1 MNRVFINGR
10 YLTQSITGVQRCAA
24 ETVRALDQ
32 LIVEGEYPADSWNF
46 TLLVPPSAPHPALRG
61 IAVRAVGRGG
71 GQWWEQLELPIH
83 ARTGLLVSLANA
95 APIAA
100 ERQCVT
106 IHDASVFAVPEA
118 YRPVFRTWYR
128 FMIPTLGRRA
138 DRVITVSRFS
148 RDELIGRAR
157 IPPEKIAVVPNAG
170 EHILAVQ
177 PDPAVFA
184 KGSFGS
190 RPYLLA
196 VGSGSRHKNLQGIA
210 RALDLVPRT
219 DYDVV
224 VVGARNLRIF
234 GGAGS
239 IPSERI
245 RALGYVSDSELRAL
259 YEQAVCLVYPS
270 LYEGFGLPPL
280 EAMACGCP
288 VIASNVASLPE
299 TCGEAALY
307 CNPHDP
313 RDIAARIAQVLS
325 QPALCQSLRTRAL
338 ARAREFRWR
347 DTALGVMAQVMRM
360 APRQPLAGA
369 AG

>member
-32 LIVEGEYPADSWNF
+32 LIVEGEYPAGTWTF
-46 TLLVPPSAPHPALRG
+46 TLLVPPSAPQPVLQR
-61 IAVRAVGRGG
+61 IAVRAVGHAG

-83 ARTGLLVSLANA
+83 ARNGILVSLANA

-106 IHDASVFAVPEA
+106 IHDASVFAVPDA
-118 YRPVFRTWYR
+118 YRPAFRTWYR
-128 FMIPTLGRRA
+128 FMIPALGRRA

-148 RDELIGRAR
+148 KDELVRRAR
-157 IPPEKIAVVPNAG
+157 IPAGKLSVVPCAG
-170 EHILAVQ
+170 EHILAVET
-177 PDPAVFA
+177 DPEVFA
-184 KGSFGS
+184 KGDFGD
-190 RPYLLA
+190 RPYVLV

-210 RALDLVPRT
+210 RALDLVPRS

-224 VVGARNLRIF
+224 VVGERNPRIF
-234 GGAGS
+234 GGAGAM
-239 IPSERI
+239 PSQRI
-245 RALGYVSDSELRAL
+245 RGLGYVSDGELRAL
-259 YEQAVCLVYPS
+259 YERAVCLVYPS

-288 VIASNVASLPE
+288 VIASNAASLPE
-299 TCGEAALY
+299 ICGEAALY
-307 CNPHDP
+307 CDPHDP
-313 RDIAARIAQVLS
+313 GDIAARIAQMLS
-325 QPALCQSLRTRAL
+325 QPELRQALRGRAL
-338 ARAREFRWR
+338 ERARGFRWR
-347 DTALGVMAQVMRM
+347 ATARGVMTQVMQI
-360 APRQPLAGA
+360 APLRQVVGA

>member
-32 LIVEGEYPADSWNF
+32 LIVEGEYPTDAWTF
-46 TLLVPPSAPHPALRG
+46 TLLVPPSAPHPVLRRM
-61 IAVRAVGRGG
+61 AVRAVGHAR

-83 ARTGLLVSLANA
+83 ARNGILVSLANA

-106 IHDASVFAVPEA
+106 IHDASVFAVPDA
-118 YRPVFRTWYR
+118 YRPAFRTWYR
-128 FMIPTLGRRA
+128 FMIPALGRRA

-148 RDELIGRAR
+148 RDELVRRAG
-157 IPPEKIAVVPNAG
+157 IPPEKLAVVPNAG

-177 PDPAVFA
+177 PDPEVFA
-184 KGSFGS
+184 KGDFGN
-190 RPYLLA
+190 RPYVLV
-196 VGSGSRHKNLQGIA
+196 VGSGSRHKNLQGIV
-210 RALDLVPRT
+210 RALDLVPRG

-224 VVGARNLRIF
+224 VVGERNPRIF

-239 IPSERI
+239 IHSERI
-245 RALGYVSDSELRAL
+245 RSIGYVSDGELRAL
-259 YEQAVCLVYPS
+259 YERAVCLVYPS

-299 TCGEAALY
+299 ICGEAALY
-307 CNPHDP
+307 CDPHDP
-313 RDIAARIAQVLS
+313 GDIARRMAQMLS
-325 QPALCQSLRTRAL
+325 QPELRHQLRTRAL
-338 ARAREFRWR
+338 ERARGFRWR
-347 DTALGVMAQVMRM
+347 DTARGVMGQVMQI
-360 APRQPLAGA
+360 APLRQVVEA